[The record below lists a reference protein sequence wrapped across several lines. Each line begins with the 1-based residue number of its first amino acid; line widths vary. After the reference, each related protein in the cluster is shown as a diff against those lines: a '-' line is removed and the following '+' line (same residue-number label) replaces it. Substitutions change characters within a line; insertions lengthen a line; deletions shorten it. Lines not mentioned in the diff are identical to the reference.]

1 MIAIVSDLHSN
12 IESLTRVLEEI
23 DRLKCEKIWCLGD
36 IIGYGPDPAQCV
48 EIARKRF
55 EFSLVGNHEFA
66 LLNEALGFNKAAT
79 SAIKYTRD
87 TLKPGWFSGRT
98 KKANWRYLENLPTRV
113 ERDGMLF
120 VHASPANE
128 TEEYLLRMDVDEVM
142 RQLSPKLEAAF
153 EKMDGK
159 NTCFVG
165 HTHYPGVITED
176 AQFMAPSDLEG
187 GEFEIP
193 LDKKCIIN
201 VGSTGQPRDGDTRA
215 CFVTLD
221 GQRVRYHRIEY
232 DYETTCKKILANGAL
247 EDSLGERLLRGA

>member
-12 IESLTRVLEEI
+12 IESLSVVLAEI
-23 DRLKCEKIWCLGD
+23 ERLKCEQIWCLGD
-36 IIGYGPDPAQCV
+36 IIGYGPDPSPCV
-48 EIARKRF
+48 EIARTRF

-79 SAIKYTRD
+79 GAINYTRD
-87 TLKPGWFSGRT
+87 ELKPSWYSGGT
-98 KKANWRYLENLPTRV
+98 KKANWRYLEGLPTRV

-142 RQLSPKLEAAF
+142 RQLSPKLERAF
-153 EKMDGK
+153 GKMDV

-176 AQFMAPSDLEG
+176 AKFYAPTDLDDG
-187 GEFEIP
+187 VYEIP
-193 LDKKCIIN
+193 TDQKVIIN

-221 GQRVRYHRIEY
+221 GGRVQFHRLAY
-232 DYETTCKKILANGAL
+232 DHQTTCKKILKIAAL
-247 EDSLGERLLRGA
+247 EDSLGERLLRGG